1 MTFAKA
7 RTTEAS
13 HFQTGRVILSQNKS
27 GHFSLPTAQ
36 YFLSLTLCHCAP
48 PLRAFP
54 GFPPSLEQTPSP
66 PDLSR
71 SIFLAGAILT
81 GCGRR
86 LWYRT
91 SHQPQIQRI
100 KPFPGPSL
108 DPSNLRATRAYLFPS
123 WRLPAERMRNR
134 ARRLVIACPLL
145 AGGGINPASAPPGH
159 QLDGMESGHLLSSC
173 CMSGL
178 NWTRGCKDERDLS
191 SRNSNSERLTIIKQ
205 LVKRI

>member
-13 HFQTGRVILSQNKS
+13 HFQTGRVILSQNNS

-54 GFPPSLEQTPSP
+54 GFPPSLQQTPSP
-66 PDLSR
+66 PDFPR
-71 SIFLAGAILT
+71 SIFLAGAVHPH
-81 GCGRR
+81 R
-86 LWYRT
+86 LWET
-91 SHQPQIQRI
+91 SLVQD
-100 KPFPGPSL
+100 KPPTTDSKDKTIPWPKPRSFKS
-108 DPSNLRATRAYLFPS
+108 SRTRAYLFPS
-123 WRLPAERMRNR
+123 WRLPPERMRNW

-145 AGGGINPASAPPGH
+145 ASGGIDPASAPPGH

-173 CMSGL
+173 GMYVRTELDTG
-178 NWTRGCKDERDLS
+178 
-191 SRNSNSERLTIIKQ
+191 
-205 LVKRI
+205 V